1 MAKETL
7 IGDLL
12 SRDLTRRIEEV
23 IKLDQRDE
31 QTVHEEITEYVVTD
45 RILEQ
50 FKTVLQAVADGPGGA
65 SEAVGIWVSGF
76 FGSGKSSFAKILGYV
91 LENHELLGTPAA
103 ELFVGE
109 IQKQSPGHP
118 DTKKTKELIEFIN
131 ARIPS
136 HVLMF
141 DVQLDR
147 DIRSA
152 TEPIAEIMYTVL
164 LRELDYATDYD
175 VADLEIEL
183 EGEDRL
189 KEFVKKCAELY
200 RDDVKSPAAPESV
213 PSTLEGISPE
223 DYAIWRLVRKGAQKV
238 QRASTV
244 LHHLDPKTYPDE
256 NAWAQ
261 SLRSSEV
268 TIRALVDRTFELA
281 ARRMPGHAIA
291 YVIDEVGQYVA
302 RSAEKIE
309 DLRAVVEHF
318 GQESKNRVLKNKAV
332 APTWVVVTSQE
343 KLEEVVAAIDDK
355 RVELAKLQ
363 DRFRYQI
370 DMKQADIREVATR
383 RVLPKTKE
391 GEERLRVLYD
401 EVHGQLRTH
410 TKPERSQISFE
421 VSEGE
426 FVQFYPYLPHFIEL
440 SIDIVSGMRLHA
452 GAPRHIGGSN
462 RTIIKQAYEMLVS
475 DRTKLAGEPVGELV
489 TLDRIYDLVEGN
501 LSSERQQDI
510 HEVTQLW
517 SGDPWPSRVAKAIA
531 LLEYVRTLPRTEKN
545 ISAVLYRSL
554 TAGSPVEEV
563 KRSIQLL
570 EGKQFIRWTEDGW
583 KLQTAQ
589 EKNWIVERSGL
600 NPTPKERNDIW
611 EDTLRSIFED
621 PGLSRHSLKG
631 RAFRIDVAWQGRT
644 IAGGK
649 GQIPIQLNV
658 AESPD
663 RFQDTAK
670 EIRGRSRE
678 EENTVFWAMSTTD
691 EIDDQVAELYR
702 SHRMVAKY
710 DQLRAQG
717 KITPIESATLS
728 SEKLTALRIK
738 EHLKSLILRAFREG
752 RGYFRGVEKAG
763 SDMGKTASEILK
775 GMLDHAVPMLYPKLE
790 MATVSIKGNE
800 ASEILKAANLSGL
813 STVFYETDEG
823 LGLVVKEDGKYVV
836 NLQAP
841 IAKEMLAYLQA
852 EHAYGNKVTGRML
865 EDHFGGIGYGWD
877 RDVLVLVMAS
887 LLRGG
892 AVEVTYQGRKYRNHL
907 EAQVR
912 SVFTGTQAFRS
923 ASFAPRESISLQ
935 TLVDAARRYE
945 ELTGEEVDVDETSI
959 ARAFQELANRE
970 MDALL
975 PVEAIVQANRIPVQ
989 ETILEY
995 RSVLRSVLQGAS
1007 DDVVRMLAGEGKT
1020 FGELRGRVAEI
1031 HEACTEESLEMLRR
1045 ARHALARMWP
1055 IISERGADQ
1064 ALFEAA
1070 EELGALLEDAEYYRS
1085 LSKLEEA
1092 AEAIR
1097 SAYKDVYESKH
1108 TERAKIYQEA
1118 VDEVKGLP
1126 EWGALTSQATSA
1138 RGEAPTSPAQ
1148 AGDVVEQIISPLTSK
1163 TGHELEWDEDSLG
1176 CSHCR
1181 ATIPQIESDIA
1192 AVSALRR
1199 QVISRLQQAMDP
1211 EAEIKRIRV
1220 AEVVGDYQALESEED
1235 ITAALE
1241 RLREHLLKIL
1251 ASGARI
1257 ILE

>member
-1 MAKETL
+1 MAKNT
-7 IGDLL
+7 IGELL
-12 SRDLTRRIEEV
+12 SRDLARRIEEV

-50 FKTVLQAVADGPGGA
+50 FKTVLQAVADGPGDA
-65 SEAVGIWVSGF
+65 SEAVGVWVSGF
-76 FGSGKSSFAKILGYV
+76 FGSGKSSFAKILGYI
-91 LENHELLGTPAA
+91 LENHKLLGTPAA
-103 ELFVGE
+103 ELFMRG
-109 IQKQSPGHP
+109 IQKQSPGHS
-118 DTKKTKELIEFIN
+118 DVKKITELIEFIN

-147 DIRSA
+147 DVRSA

-183 EGEDRL
+183 EAEDRL
-189 KEFVKKCAELY
+189 KEFVEKCADLY
-200 RDDVKSPAAPESV
+200 RDDVKGPALPERM
-213 PSTLEGISPE
+213 PATLEDISPE
-223 DYAIWRLVRKGAQKV
+223 DYAVWRLVRKGAQKV

-244 LHHLDPKTYPDE
+244 LHHLDSKTYPDE

-268 TIRALVDRTFELA
+268 TIRTLVDRTFELV
-281 ARRMPGHAIA
+281 ARRIPGYAIA
-291 YVIDEVGQYVA
+291 YIIDEVGQYVA

-318 GQESKNRVLKNKAV
+318 GQESKNRLLKNKAV

-363 DRFRYQI
+363 DRFRYRI

-383 RVLPKTKE
+383 RVLPKTEE
-391 GEERLRVLYD
+391 GEKLLRGRYD
-401 EVHGQLRTH
+401 KTQGQLKTH
-410 TKPERSQISFE
+410 TKPERSQVSFE
-421 VSEGE
+421 VSEEE

-475 DRTKLAGEPVGELV
+475 DRTKLAEAPVGELV
-489 TLDRIYDLVEGN
+489 TLDRIFDLVEGN
-501 LSSERQQDI
+501 LPSERQKDI

-517 SGDPWPSRVAKAIA
+517 PDDPWPSRVAKAIT

-554 TAGSPVEEV
+554 DAGSPLEDVQ
-563 KRSIQLL
+563 RSIELL
-570 EGKQFIRWTEDGW
+570 EDKQFIRWTEDGW

-611 EDTLRSIFED
+611 EDSLRSIFED
-621 PGLSRHSLKG
+621 PGLSRYTHRG

-644 IAGGK
+644 VAGGK
-649 GQIPIQLNV
+649 GQIPVELNV

-663 RFQDTAK
+663 RFQDMAK
-670 EIRGRSRE
+670 EIRNQSRE
-678 EENTVFWAMSTTD
+678 EENTVFWVMSATD
-691 EIDDQVAELYR
+691 AIDDQVAELYR
-702 SHRMVAKY
+702 SQRMVAKY

-717 KITPIESATLS
+717 KISPVESATLS

-738 EHLKSLILRAFREG
+738 EHLKGLIVQAFREG
-752 RGYFRGVEKAG
+752 RGYFRGVERAG
-763 SDMGKTASEILK
+763 SDMGKTAAEILK

-790 MATVSIKGNE
+790 MGTASIKGNE

-823 LGLVVKEDGKYVV
+823 LGLVVAENGKYVV
-836 NLQAP
+836 NLQAT
-841 IAKEMLAYLQA
+841 IAKEILAYLQA
-852 EHAYGNKVTGRML
+852 EHEYGNKVTGRML

-877 RDVLVLVMAS
+877 RDVVVLVMAS
-887 LLRGG
+887 MLRGG

-923 ASFAPRESISLQ
+923 ASFAPREAISLQ

-959 ARAFQELANRE
+959 ARAFIELAKHE

-975 PVEAIVQANRIPVQ
+975 PVEAIVQANRIPAQ

-995 RSVLRSVLQGAS
+995 RSMLRSILQGAS

-1020 FGELRGRVAEI
+1020 FSELRGRVAEI
-1031 HEACTEESLEMLRR
+1031 REACSEESLEMLNR
-1045 ARHALARMWP
+1045 ARYSLTRMWP
-1055 IISERGADQ
+1055 ILSERGADEALLEQ
-1064 ALFEAA
+1064 AQ
-1070 EELGALLEDAEYYRS
+1070 ELGALLEDAEYYRN
-1085 LSKLEEA
+1085 LPTMDRA
-1092 AEAIR
+1092 TEAIR
-1097 SAYKDVYESKH
+1097 SAYRDLYESKH
-1108 TERAKIYQEA
+1108 TERAEIYQEA
-1118 VDEVKGLP
+1118 IDEVKGLP
-1126 EWGALTSQATSA
+1126 EWGALTATVAPSED
-1138 RGEAPTSPAQ
+1138 EALKSPALEGEV
-1148 AGDVVEQIISPLTSK
+1148 AEQIIAPLASR
-1163 TGHELEWDEDSLG
+1163 TGHDLEWDEDSLG
-1176 CSHCR
+1176 CSHCQ
-1181 ATIPQIESDIA
+1181 AGIPQMESDIA
-1192 AVSALRR
+1192 AVSVICRR
-1199 QVISRLQQAMDP
+1199 VINRLQEAMDP
-1211 EAEIKRIRV
+1211 EAQIKRIRV

-1235 ITAALE
+1235 IATALE
-1241 RLREHLLKIL
+1241 RLKEHLLKIL